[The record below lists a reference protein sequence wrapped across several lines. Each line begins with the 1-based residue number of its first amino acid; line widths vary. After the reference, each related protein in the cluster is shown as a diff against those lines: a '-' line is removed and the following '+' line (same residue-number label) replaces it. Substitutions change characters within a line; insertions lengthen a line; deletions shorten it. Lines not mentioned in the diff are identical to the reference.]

1 MQTFLILGAI
11 LNGILVLTTGVFA
24 FLKNR
29 RGAISRTFAVLCFC
43 LGAWALG
50 YVAADKWEL
59 PLLVPYAGASFL
71 AVANFHFIT
80 TLLGR
85 HKTALIII
93 GYLFNLILL
102 TYLTVQFSVPSLPL
116 DKWVSLDPIYNTWLA
131 VWLLYLL
138 YPILI
143 LMHACRELSG
153 VKKYQLKF
161 LLLEYVI
168 ALLLGAAVLFSFYNP
183 LIPLYANLLN
193 STHLLS
199 ALHVFLVFYLFVEY
213 KFLNLKL
220 LVPVFL
226 KKSIA
231 LIAVA
236 ILGGLLYQP
245 TTLLLVGFTPLYINI
260 LIATF
265 IILAYNA
272 ILYVLD
278 YYNFFKA
285 TSLEQFR
292 EVTSQFK
299 TQNTFYESAKELESD
314 IQAKFCEKLAIESA
328 RIILLKS
335 DTAYPKIQNWFS
347 QHSGFL
353 VTDEEEYLQSHN
365 HISCEYLDELKSLGD
380 ICYPLYKN
388 TDKLIGFF
396 VLKKKISDDIYIEE
410 ELKLLE
416 SVVHYIALS
425 LVNIIYTDELRK
437 QTQQLQESYN
447 RLKKLDEAK
456 DSFISVTSHELRTP
470 ATIIRGYTDMLLSG
484 KFGDLTDQQKNFSH
498 KILGSTNNLLSIINN
513 ILDIT
518 KLEAGNMEFKFSKVN
533 VEEVVEDAMLEFKE
547 TCAKK
552 CIALSCSIRPE
563 GRQYQVYTDPKRLKR
578 ILRGLVENACKFTPE
593 DPKKDNRIE
602 INVEKY
608 KQDPNFLKLEVSDT
622 GPGIKQEAQKRIFE
636 KFGQVE
642 NFLQKTYTGTGLGL
656 SIVNR
661 ILEKLGGK
669 IWLNSEPNKG
679 STFTF
684 LIPLT
689 HE

>member
-1 MQTFLILGAI
+1 MQTFFVLGAI
-11 LNGILVLTTGVFA
+11 LNGILVLTIGGFA

-29 RGAISRTFAVLCFC
+29 QGAISRTFAGLCFC

-50 YVAADKWEL
+50 YAAADKLEL

-85 HKTALIII
+85 HRAALVIS

-116 DKWVSLDPIYNTWLA
+116 DKWVSLNVIYNTWLA
-131 VWLLYLL
+131 VWLAYLL

-143 LMHACRELSG
+143 MGTACRETSG

-161 LLLEYVI
+161 LLLEYVL
-168 ALLLGAAVLFSFYNP
+168 ALGLGATVLLSFYNSA
-183 LIPLYANLLN
+183 IPFYANLLN
-193 STHLLS
+193 STHLLG
-199 ALHVFLVFYLFVEY
+199 ALHVFFVFYLFVEY

-220 LVPVFL
+220 LVPAFL

-231 LIAVA
+231 LIAAA
-236 ILGGLLYQP
+236 ILGGLLGQP
-245 TTLLLVGFTPLYINI
+245 VTLLLVGFDPLHINI
-260 LIATF
+260 LIATL
-265 IILAYNA
+265 IILAYST
-272 ILYVLD
+272 IVYVLD
-278 YYNFFKA
+278 HYNFFKA

-292 EVTSQFK
+292 EVTNQFK
-299 TQNTFYESAKELESD
+299 AQNTFYESAAELEAD
-314 IQAKFCEKLAIESA
+314 IQAKFCQKLAIESA
-328 RIILLKS
+328 RIVLLKS

-347 QHSGFL
+347 RNNGFL

-380 ICYPLYKN
+380 VCYPLYKN

-484 KFGDLTDQQKNFSH
+484 KFGDLSEQQKDFSQ
-498 KILGSTNNLLSIINN
+498 KILRSTKNLLNIINN

-533 VEEVVEDAMLEFKE
+533 VEEVVEDTILEFKE
-547 TCAKK
+547 TCIRKK
-552 CIALSCSIRPE
+552 IALNCHIRPE
-563 GRQYQVYTDPKRLKR
+563 GQQYQVYTDPKRLKH
-578 ILRGLVENACKFTPE
+578 ILRGLVENACKFTPA
-593 DPKKDNRIE
+593 DPAKDNRIE
-602 INVEKY
+602 VNVEKY
-608 KQDPNFLKLEVSDT
+608 QQDPNFLKLEVSDT

-669 IWLNSEPNKG
+669 IWLNSEPDKG